1 MKKTLII
8 ISSAFLLSSCAGFKA
23 MVTEIYKDCPVKEVK
38 AKPAT
43 GGFIVHIEC
52 DSTAIHIQ
60 KAVLESIKKQKKA
73 DEAPLLD

>member
-1 MKKTLII
+1 MKKVFFII
-8 ISSAFLLSSCAGFKA
+8 ALTATLSSCAGFKA
-23 MVTEIYKDCPVKEVK
+23 MVTEIYKDCPIKEF
-38 AKPAT
+38 KPKPST
-43 GGFIVHIEC
+43 GGFIVHVEC